1 MYLNL
6 YNRITP
12 SVLLWTPATRQVN
25 FCTKAQRIL
34 YPEFTHAHLQHPRQ
48 IIKLNQLSLKD
59 PFIFHMLYPIT
70 IIPSLYSRNY
80 SITPSPCS
88 FSITLSLCSYSITL
102 FPCSYSITLFPFP
115 IKDLILE
122 RNFFEVTQVLCQL
135 LGVEIQHIY
144 FIL

>member
-25 FCTKAQRIL
+25 FCTKAQRIP

-59 PFIFHMLYPIT
+59 PFIFHILYPIT
-70 IIPSLYSRNY
+70 VLPSLYSRNY

-88 FSITLSLCSYSITL
+88 FSITPSSCSYSITL
-102 FPCSYSITLFPFP
+102 SPSSHPV
-115 IKDLILE
+115 KDLILE

-144 FIL
+144 FIQ

>member
-12 SVLLWTPATRQVN
+12 SVLLWTPATKQVN

-59 PFIFHMLYPIT
+59 PFIFCILSL
-70 IIPSLYSRNY
+70 IIVILSLYSCNY
-80 SITPSPCS
+80 SIT
-88 FSITLSLCSYSITL
+88 LS
-102 FPCSYSITLFPFP
+102 PCSYSITRLLPVIQSKISSSRGISLRLLRSYANCQGSRSSIFTLFN
-115 IKDLILE
+115 KS
-122 RNFFEVTQVLCQL
+122 
-135 LGVEIQHIY
+135 
-144 FIL
+144 